1 MQQVVDFLKELKLNN
16 NRIWFEA
23 HKAEYKAVQTIINQF
38 AEQLALRI
46 EAFDPSV
53 KGLQVK
59 DMTYRIYRDI
69 RFSKDKTPYK
79 THIGI
84 YIAPC
89 GKCAGF
95 SGYYFHIE
103 PFDDNLKANHLVSSG
118 LYMPPPEILKSIRE
132 DIVFNGQ
139 EFVDTL
145 QQTTG
150 FFLETENSLKKLPK
164 GFSPDSPYTEYLKL
178 KNFIL
183 TQQISETTILS
194 KNLLETTVAEFKKT
208 LIFNNYLNRAIRYA
222 IEGL

>member
-1 MQQVVDFLKELKLNN
+1 MQQVVNFLKELKLNN
-16 NRIWFEA
+16 NRVWFEA
-23 HKAEYKAVQTIINQF
+23 HKVEYKAVQTTINQF
-38 AEQLALRI
+38 AEQLVLRI
-46 EAFDPSV
+46 EAFDPLV

-84 YIAPC
+84 YIAPG

-103 PFDDNLKANHLVSSG
+103 PFDDELKANHLLSSG
-118 LYMPPPEILKSIRE
+118 VYMPSPEILKSIRE
-132 DIVFNGQ
+132 DIAFNGQ
-139 EFVDTL
+139 EFVDAL
-145 QQTTG
+145 QQATG
-150 FFLETENSLKKLPK
+150 FVLETENSLKKLPK

-183 TQQISETTILS
+183 THPVSETTILS
-194 KNLLETTVAEFKKT
+194 ENLLETIVVEFKKT
-208 LIFNNYLNRAIRYA
+208 LTFNNYLNRAIRYA
-222 IEGL
+222 VEDL